1 MSRANDEH
9 FCNICQTR
17 IRHPKTFIAH
27 MAQHHRVAE
36 ANAVQAGGP
45 SGGVGD
51 SGEANAGAGRVEEA
65 GVGEVT
71 GGEVTTGEA
80 TVGDALVGEVTVG
93 EATGEEA
100 GEEDAEG
107 EIDDEYGRGAS
118 SSSAA
123 STTLPP
129 FNHLFG
135 AASTTLPAFG
145 RDILLS
151 SAADATLP
159 APGRNIH
166 HHSAASSTLPPL
178 THHPL
183 PPPPSHDTFNAASAT
198 FHAADSGSTAAG
210 GASGNDGLNAAP
222 TDASNSWLQ
231 DSSAEPAMDEAAINE
246 AAAYF
251 RGYQDGYQQRGMEA
265 GVSRV
270 GWGGAYQS
278 A

>member
-1 MSRANDEH
+1 MLPEVDH
-9 FCNICQTR
+9 
-17 IRHPKTFIAH
+17 
-27 MAQHHRVAE
+27 
-36 ANAVQAGGP
+36 NAALV
-45 SGGVGD
+45 
-51 SGEANAGAGRVEEA
+51 EA
-65 GVGEVT
+65 G
-71 GGEVTTGEA
+71 TTLPA
-80 TVGDALVGEVTVG
+80 FNQ
-93 EATGEEA
+93 
-100 GEEDAEG
+100 
-107 EIDDEYGRGAS
+107 GAS

-270 GWGGAYQS
+270 GGSIPVSLMQGRRLTRRLAQTIWPTPSSTSWVGPCLLVAQADCS
-278 A
+278 APCCLQWAPA